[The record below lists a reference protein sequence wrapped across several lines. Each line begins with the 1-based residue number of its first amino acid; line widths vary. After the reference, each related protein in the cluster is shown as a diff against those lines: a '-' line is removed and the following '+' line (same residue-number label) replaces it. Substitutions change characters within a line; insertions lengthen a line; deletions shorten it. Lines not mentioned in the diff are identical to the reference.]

1 MSSARDSLWM
11 ITLKSVV
18 VHTVTYI
25 IIGILAYSLF
35 DYASLFAEPG

>member
-1 MSSARDSLWM
+1 M

-25 IIGILAYSLF
+25 IVGILAYTCF